1 MITVQQYAFIDEIGR
16 EMSINS
22 LIGEDPLFIAIE
34 FYNSEDSEDVPCE
47 IHKSKINDFL
57 AWLEQTDTGYI
68 HRSMSKEIN
77 DNGEYVEEI
86 NVKKVDYYA
95 LYENLDNGI
104 LAKYLEDII

>member
-1 MITVQQYAFIDEIGR
+1 MIVVQQYSFIDDIGR
-16 EMSINS
+16 EMSLNS
-22 LIGEDPLFIAIE
+22 LMVEQPLFIAIE
-34 FYNSEDSEDVPCE
+34 HYNSEDSEDVPCE
-47 IHKSKINDFL
+47 IHKAKINEFL

-68 HRSMSKEIN
+68 HRSISKEVN
-77 DNGEYVEEI
+77 DNGEYVEEV